1 MKAPLFDA
9 TRSRVPVLVRRGEG
23 ESIADAI
30 RRHLETFPMHCG
42 PRVELRIASLDTLQA
57 AGRDES

>member
-1 MKAPLFDA
+1 MMVPKCAG

-30 RRHLETFPMHCG
+30 RRHLKTYPQHCG
-42 PRVELRIASLDTLQA
+42 AHVELRIASWDSLKT
-57 AGRDES
+57 AGRNEG